1 MTAPARQGVIESLRD
16 TVAPFISFFNGP
28 IWARNGE
35 PGMANFAVGNP
46 QDMPLPG
53 YVAALRD
60 KVEPQSPDWFA
71 YKLMRSSPAAGAL
84 RRLRQRQRATP
95 PCWTG

>member
-1 MTAPARQGVIESLRD
+1 MTAPARQGAIESLRD

-53 YVAALRD
+53 YVDGTPRH
-60 KVEPQSPDWFA
+60 
-71 YKLMRSSPAAGAL
+71 RSSRSA
-84 RRLRQRQRATP
+84 
-95 PCWTG
+95 WTGSPTS